1 MILAVLDKRANVRVR
16 QADCYVSTVGG
27 VKVSEPASDLAIAL
41 AMASSVSD
49 RALRPGTVAMGEVGL
64 AGEIR
69 AVTGIPRRL
78 AEAARLGFRQ
88 AVVPK
93 GALGNDPT
101 PAGMQVVE
109 VCDIREAVSTCLG
122 GPMLAGP

>member
-1 MILAVLDKRANVRVR
+1 MILAVLDKRANVAVR

-49 RALRPGTVAMGEVGL
+49 LALPPGTVAMGEVGL

-69 AVTGIPRRL
+69 AVSGIPRRL
-78 AEAARLGFRQ
+78 AEAARLGFRIAIVPAGAQGSEPTPPGMNVIEVRDIRQ
-88 AVVPK
+88 AVGLVIPVR
-93 GALGNDPT
+93 
-101 PAGMQVVE
+101 AG
-109 VCDIREAVSTCLG
+109 
-122 GPMLAGP
+122 

>member
-1 MILAVLDKRANVRVR
+1 VPVR

-41 AMASSVSD
+41 AIASSVSD
-49 RALRPGTVAMGEVGL
+49 RALPPGSVAMGEVGL

-78 AEAARLGFRQ
+78 AEAARLGFRT
-88 AVVPK
+88 AVVPT
-93 GALGNDPT
+93 GALDAATT
-101 PAGMQVVE
+101 PASMEVIE
-109 VCDIREAVSTCLG
+109 VCDIREAVSLG
-122 GPMLAGP
+122 IPVPARK